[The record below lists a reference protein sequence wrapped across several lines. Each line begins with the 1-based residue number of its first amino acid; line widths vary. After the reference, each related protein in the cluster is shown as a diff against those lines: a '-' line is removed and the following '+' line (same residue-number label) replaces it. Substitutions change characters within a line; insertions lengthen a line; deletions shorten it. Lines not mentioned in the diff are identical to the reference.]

1 MRIFVT
7 GSIAYDHLMSF
18 PGLFSEQLI
27 PDQLHNVSLSFL
39 VDDLT
44 VRRGGVAAN
53 IAYGMGVLGLRP
65 VLAAAAGTDFA
76 EYGEWLAGNGV
87 DVSGVLVSRRRHTAR
102 FVCTTDAAQNQLA
115 SFYPGAMS
123 EAREISLIELAART
137 GEPDLVVI
145 SPDDPDAMMRHL
157 AECRE
162 AGYAF
167 AADVSQ
173 QLALLDRDRVREL
186 VSGARYLFTN
196 EYEHELLKQRT
207 GWSGGEVLERV
218 GTWVTTLGA
227 KGVRL
232 ERRGADTVEVPTPSV
247 VDPVDPTGGGDAF
260 RAGFLTGVARGLDHV
275 RSAQLGC
282 VLAGLTLGVMGP
294 QDYVWDAAVARE
306 RLLGAYGPA
315 AADDVLGRIS
325 AGALAS

>member
-7 GSIAYDHLMSF
+7 GSIAYDHLMTF
-18 PGLFSEQLI
+18 PGLFSEQLL
-27 PDQLHNVSLSFL
+27 PDQLHHVSLSFL

-76 EYGEWLAGNGV
+76 EYGQWLAATGV
-87 DVSGVLVSRRRHTAR
+87 DVSGVLVSRHRHTAR
-102 FVCTTDAAQNQLA
+102 FTCTTDAAQNQLA

-123 EAREISLIELAART
+123 EARDISLVRLAEST
-137 GEPDLVVI
+137 GRPDLVVL
-145 SPDDPDAMMRHL
+145 SPDDPEAMMRH
-157 AECRE
+157 ARECRQ

-186 VSGARYLFTN
+186 VAGARYLFTN

-207 GWSGGEVLERV
+207 GWSGDEVRERV

-227 KGVRL
+227 RGVRL
-232 ERRGADTVEVPTPSV
+232 EQGADAVEVPTPAV
-247 VDPVDPTGGGDAF
+247 VEPVDPTGGGDAF
-260 RAGFLTGVARGLDHV
+260 RAGFLTGVARGLDQV
-275 RSAQLGC
+275 RAAQLGC
-282 VLAGLTLGVMGP
+282 VVAGLTLAVTGP
-294 QDYVWDAAVARE
+294 QDYVWDTSVARE
-306 RLLGAYGPA
+306 RLLGAYGPE
-315 AADDVLGRIS
+315 AADEILGRIS